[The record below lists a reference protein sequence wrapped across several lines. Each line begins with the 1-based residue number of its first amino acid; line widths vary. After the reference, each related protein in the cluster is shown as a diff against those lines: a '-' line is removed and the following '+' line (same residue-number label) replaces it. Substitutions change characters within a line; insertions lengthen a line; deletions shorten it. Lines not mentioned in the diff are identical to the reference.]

1 MQQEHS
7 GIIRHGAKML
17 FAYSEATVPKIT
29 VIIRKAY
36 GGAFLA
42 MCSKDLGADQVFAL
56 PTAEI
61 AVMGLDGAA
70 NIIFKRETNKTK
82 SEKIDEYWN
91 KFANP
96 YFAASKGHIHDII
109 DPREIR
115 PRLIRSLQML
125 SNKKDVR
132 PQKKHGNMPL

>member
-1 MQQEHS
+1 
-7 GIIRHGAKML
+7 ML

-29 VIIRKAY
+29 IIIRKAY

-61 AVMGLDGAA
+61 AVMGPEGAV
-70 NIIFKRETNKTK
+70 NIIFKRENDEIRKQ
-82 SEKIDEYWN
+82 KIDEYRD

-96 YFAASKGHIHDII
+96 YFAASRGHVDAVIEMQ
-109 DPREIR
+109 EIR
-115 PRLIRSLQML
+115 SRLISALQML
-125 SNKKDVR
+125 SNKRGER
-132 PQKKHGNMPL
+132 PRKKHGIIPL